1 MISIKRSS
9 GEISTVA
16 YIYRFVDYCLLARVR
31 DWLPRMSW
39 AVRTL
44 RDSRKGRKKNRSFR
58 PIGIFLGWVQV
69 DWDLAIGWGRIT
81 SVGHARFDFET
92 VSR

>member
-31 DWLPRMSW
+31 DWLPGCP
-39 AVRTL
+39 
-44 RDSRKGRKKNRSFR
+44 GRC
-58 PIGIFLGWVQV
+58 
-69 DWDLAIGWGRIT
+69 
-81 SVGHARFDFET
+81 ARLEIQ
-92 VSR
+92 